1 MSDKL
6 NNQMNRREMLGLVA
20 KGTVAG
26 AAALITSCGKTDE
39 PIPPPK
45 PPEPPTPPDPPVA
58 ECHPEEL
65 PNPTITHET
74 EQGKNDGIIKN
85 PSNYPMEVS
94 STNNFSSDNFTL
106 QPEAAKESLPAGDYY
121 ARWAENGTC
130 KADSRIANIA
140 IEKGAIVP
148 PSIDIESVT
157 PCTEGSNQEW
167 ALWALAQTPNSAEK
181 IRFYNYLLKART
193 YIQIHDKN
201 DYTAEYNAGKEDL
214 KRQIQD
220 ATDEATKR
228 RLELTLA
235 DENWYI
241 NCKYPVA
248 TPFQLSFDEIVQVND
263 YLRDANPQLFL
274 ARTRTFL
281 DDSTSGQSVRLSIS
295 GYYAYADRRQETH
308 KKVIDGFDTFKSKLE
323 KAKVNSNNKYDV
335 AKYVYD
341 DIAKTLANDIDYGQK
356 ITGYVTRETWEAWES
371 ILGYFGDSKLTIC
384 DGYARIFAY
393 LQNRLSIP
401 TIYQVGRMIRRDESG
416 NITGYGP
423 HAWNIVNMGN
433 AKQPAYY
440 FTDATAAQVGVY
452 PYLLRGRGNDGKSPE
467 DYLYLREISKD
478 YIYPECEKEDYPIP
492 TPRRGK
498 PLRQPSFTH

>member
-74 EQGKNDGIIKN
+74 ELGKNDGIIKN

-148 PSIDIESVT
+148 PSIDIEGVT
-157 PCTEGSNQEW
+157 PYTEGSNQEW

-181 IRFYNYLLKART
+181 IRFYNFLLKAQT
-193 YIQIHDKN
+193 YLQTQDKN
-201 DYTAEYNAGKEDL
+201 DYIAERAEGKASVEFDL
-214 KRQIQD
+214 NNTQ
-220 ATDEATKR
+220 DEALRKI
-228 RLELTLA
+228 LQLA
-235 DENWYI
+235 LDDENWAI
-241 NCKYPVA
+241 SCQYPIMK
-248 TPFQLSFDEIVQVND
+248 PYQLTYDEITQVHD
-263 YLRDANPQLFL
+263 YLSAANPQLVL
-274 ARTRTFL
+274 HRVPPRL
-281 DDSTSGQSVRLSIS
+281 VDSANGQSIRLSFVA
-295 GYYAYADRRQETH
+295 YYSLAENRKKTH
-308 KKVIDGFDTFKSKLE
+308 KKITDGFDAFKSKVE
-323 KAKVNSNNKYDV
+323 KAKVNINNKYDV

-341 DIAKTLANDIDYGQK
+341 DIARVIAPGGDGREN
-356 ITGYVTRETWEAWES
+356 YVSRETAESWES
-371 ILGYFGDSKLTIC
+371 ILGYFGDLKISIC
-384 DGYARIFAY
+384 DGYARTFAY
-393 LQNRLSIP
+393 LQNRLGLP
-401 TIYQVGRMIRRDESG
+401 TIYQVGRAIGRDESG
-416 NITGYGP
+416 NITGSGE

-433 AKQPAYY
+433 EEKHEWY
-440 FTDATAAQVGVY
+440 FLDGTGATVGIY
-452 PYLLRGRGNDGKSPE
+452 PFFLKGRGNDGKSPE
-467 DYLYLREISKD
+467 DYLYRREISKNF
-478 YIYPECEKEDYPIP
+478 IYHECEKDDYPIT